1 MIASTEAEFAFIH
14 DAKELQYVMY
24 HSCELTEIGE
34 PFAEQP
40 YAIAVQQGSY
50 LQEEVSRAWVQW

>member
-50 LQEEVSRAWVQW
+50 LQEEVSRA